1 VTSSDSDHRR
11 ANGLQSNVG
20 GSGLP
25 DGRLLDDTP
34 SPMLLL
40 AAVVF
45 LFRADFLKTGSPKLP
60 TRPLAPALSGPR
72 VLGEL

>member
-1 VTSSDSDHRR
+1 MTSRDSDHRR

-20 GSGLP
+20 DSGLP
-25 DGRLLDDTP
+25 DGRLLDNTP

-45 LFRADFLKTGSPKLP
+45 LFRADFLKTGAPKI
-60 TRPLAPALSGPR
+60 THQASGTCPFWATCFR
-72 VLGEL
+72 